1 MLSRMFSISRLAK
14 PYAQTYLNCINNR
27 LTAIF
32 NYAVKCYGLKENPCH
47 KAVSMGKK
55 KADEMLFWT
64 KDEFQTV
71 IEGMKYRPANYTV
84 SRDPYVRCNGRC
96 GGYRPPIYPIPA
108 WLTFW
113 HCCRKVD
120 SRL

>member
-47 KAVSMGKK
+47 KAGSMGKK

-84 SRDPYVRCNGRC
+84 YETRTYGAM
-96 GGYRPPIYPIPA
+96 GGAGAIAPPSTLFP
-108 WLTFW
+108 LG
-113 HCCRKVD
+113 
-120 SRL
+120 